1 MTTVTEIVLDH
12 FQKWRQ
18 LQRSYLSVLQKWR
31 QSQRSSPN
39 RSFRARLPSK
49 TNLQSQFLTTVT
61 RGKPGASPRQAR
73 GKPAAGWTR
82 RFAELTFDVGAVHFS
97 LQNTAFREPAIYPNH
112 TSSCKN
118 DNSYRDRTSPLPKVT
133 TVTEIVLDHFQKWRQ
148 LQRSYLTTSKKRRQ
162 LQRLYLTTSQSDDSY
177 RDRTSA
183 YSKSDDSH
191 RDHRQ
196 IEAFVRDFLQKRISK
211 VNFWRQSHG
220 ASPGQARGKP
230 AAGWTR
236 RFAELTFD
244 VGAAHFSLQNTAFR
258 EPAIYPNHTS
268 SCKNDNGY
276 RDRTSPLPKVTTV
289 TEIVLDHF
297 QKWRQLQRSYLT
309 TSKSDDSYRDRTWP
323 LPKVTTVTEIVP
335 QRTPKVTTVTEI
347 IAKSKL
353 SCETSFKNES
363 PKSIFDDSHTGQARG
378 KPGASPRQAR
388 GRLNPPFRGAYF
400 RRRSSAFFL
409 AKHSISRAG
418 LSTQIILQVAKM
430 TTVTEIVLHHFQKW
444 RQLQR
449 SYLTTSKSDDSYKDR
464 TSPLPKVT
472 TVTEIVLQRIP
483 KVTTVTKIVPHHFQK
498 WRQLQKSY
506 LTTSKS
512 DDSYRDRNWPLPKA
526 TTVTEIVLDH
536 FPKWRQLQRSYF
548 SVLQKWR
555 QLQRSYLTTSKS
567 DGSYRNRTWPLPK
580 ATTVTEIVIDPF
592 QKRRQLQ
599 RSYLTTSKSD
609 DSYRDRTSAYSKSD
623 DSHRDHRQ
631 IEAFVRDFLQK
642 RISKVNFWR
651 QSHGASP
658 GQARGRLNPPFRGAY
673 FRRRSSALFLAKRSI
688 SRAGYLPKSYFKL
701 QKWQQLQRSY
711 FTTSKSDD
719 SYRDRTWP
727 LPKVTTVTEIVLDHF
742 QKWRQLQRSYL
753 TTSKSDDSY
762 RNRNWPLPKVTTV
775 TEIVLD
781 HFQQWRQLERSYLTT
796 SKSDDSYKDPSQ
808 NEAFVR

>member
-1 MTTVTEIVLDH
+1 MTTVTEIVLHHFQKWRQLQRSYLTTSKSDDSYRDRTWPLPKATTVTEIVLDH

-18 LQRSYLSVLQKWR
+18 LQRSYFSVLQKWR

-73 GKPAAGWTR
+73 GRLNPPFRGAYFRRRSSALFLAKHSISRAGYLPKSY
-82 RFAELTFDVGAVHFS
+82 FK
-97 LQNTAFREPAIYPNH
+97 LQKWQQLQRSYFT
-112 TSSCKN
+112 TSKS
-118 DNSYRDRTSPLPKVT
+118 DDSYRDRTWPLPKVT

-148 LQRSYLTTSKKRRQ
+148 LQRSYLTTSK
-162 LQRLYLTTSQSDDSY
+162 SDDSY

-268 SCKNDNGY
+268 SCKNDNSH

-297 QKWRQLQRSYLT
+297 QKWRQLQKSYLT
-309 TSKSDDSYRDRTWP
+309 TSKSDDRDRTWP
-323 LPKVTTVTEIVP
+323 LPKVTTKIVLDHFQKWRQL
-335 QRTPKVTTVTEI
+335 QRSYFSVLQKWRQSQRSSPNRSFRARLPSKTNLQSQFLTTVT
-347 IAKSKL
+347 
-353 SCETSFKNES
+353 
-363 PKSIFDDSHTGQARG
+363 RG
-378 KPGASPRQAR
+378 KPGARGKPAASPRQAE
-388 GRLNPPFRGAYF
+388 PAVS
-400 RRRSSAFFL
+400 RSLLSTSEQRTFPCKTQHFA
-409 AKHSISRAG
+409 SR

-449 SYLTTSKSDDSYKDR
+449 SYLTTSKSDDR
-464 TSPLPKVT
+464 
-472 TVTEIVLQRIP
+472 
-483 KVTTVTKIVPHHFQK
+483 
-498 WRQLQKSY
+498 RQLK
-506 LTTSKS
+506 
-512 DDSYRDRNWPLPKA
+512 
-526 TTVTEIVLDH
+526 
-536 FPKWRQLQRSYF
+536 
-548 SVLQKWR
+548 
-555 QLQRSYLTTSKS
+555 RSYL
-567 DGSYRNRTWPLPK
+567 
-580 ATTVTEIVIDPF
+580 
-592 QKRRQLQ
+592 
-599 RSYLTTSKSD
+599 
-609 DSYRDRTSAYSKSD
+609 
-623 DSHRDHRQ
+623 
-631 IEAFVRDFLQK
+631 
-642 RISKVNFWR
+642 
-651 QSHGASP
+651 
-658 GQARGRLNPPFRGAY
+658 
-673 FRRRSSALFLAKRSI
+673 
-688 SRAGYLPKSYFKL
+688 
-701 QKWQQLQRSY
+701 
-711 FTTSKSDD
+711 TTSKSDD

-727 LPKVTTVTEIVLDHF
+727 LPKVTTVTEIVLQRTPKVTTVTEIIAKSKLSCETSFKNESPKSIFDDSHTKPEASQRQARGRLNPPFRGAYFRRWSSALFLAKHSISRAGYLPKLLQVAKMTTVTGIVLDHF
-742 QKWRQLQRSYL
+742 QKRRQLQRSYL

-762 RNRNWPLPKVTTV
+762 RDRTWPLPKVTTV
-775 TEIVLD
+775 TEIVPHD
-781 HFQQWRQLERSYLTT
+781 FQKWRQLQKSYLTT
-796 SKSDDSYKDPSQ
+796 SKSDDSYRDRTTVHHFQKWRQLQRSFPKRSFRALALAILCFSYPLL
-808 NEAFVR
+808 ELSFALATLCFSYPLL